1 MPSSSPS
8 LSLSD
13 ERAGP
18 EDSTD
23 GASCLCQE
31 KEGHGERKLKGG
43 RVQHHGSF
51 CEKRALGDT
60 ELLNG
65 RSRAK
70 RKSSEIIGSNLDA
83 QSLLALIPYSV
94 LTGWAQQLFGEKMV
108 LAACSLADAGAARP
122 DAASC

>member
-13 ERAGP
+13 ERGGP
-18 EDSTD
+18 EDSID

-31 KEGHGERKLKGG
+31 KEGHGERKLKEG
-43 RVQHHGSF
+43 RVRHHGSL

-60 ELLNG
+60 ELPNG
-65 RSRAK
+65 RCRAK
-70 RKSSEIIGSNLDA
+70 RRSNEIIVSNLDA
-83 QSLLALIPYSV
+83 QPLLVLIPYSV